1 MEKIGLQR
9 IKKIIRGIGYGLEA
23 VFVTLLC
30 GVSVLLCGSISW
42 MFDTWKYL
50 NMDELMYQLN
60 APITGT
66 NEGMILD
73 YINACIPAVIIV
85 ILLVIAVLFGM
96 RKKKGYHL
104 VLGLIAAVSVLT
116 AGGSLKYAWDRLD
129 IGNYSKNQSTY
140 SSFIDDNY
148 VSPNDVELKFPE
160 QKRNLI
166 YIYLELSLIHI

>member
-104 VLGLIAAVSVLT
+104 VLSMPVF
-116 AGGSLKYAWDRLD
+116 R
-129 IGNYSKNQSTY
+129 Q
-140 SSFIDDNY
+140 
-148 VSPNDVELKFPE
+148 
-160 QKRNLI
+160 
-166 YIYLELSLIHI
+166 

>member
-23 VFVTLLC
+23 VFMTLLC

-104 VLGLIAAVSVLT
+104 VLGLIAAASDRKSV
-116 AGGSLKYAWDRLD
+116 
-129 IGNYSKNQSTY
+129 
-140 SSFIDDNY
+140 
-148 VSPNDVELKFPE
+148 V
-160 QKRNLI
+160 
-166 YIYLELSLIHI
+166 